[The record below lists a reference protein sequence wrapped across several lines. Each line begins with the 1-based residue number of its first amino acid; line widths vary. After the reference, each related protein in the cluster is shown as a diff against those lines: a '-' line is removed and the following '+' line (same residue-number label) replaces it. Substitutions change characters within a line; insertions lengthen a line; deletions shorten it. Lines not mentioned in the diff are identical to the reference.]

1 MQNTNLV
8 KNHGITI
15 VIPAYNEEN
24 AIAATVEKC
33 HEVLSSYG
41 NLPFEIIVVDDG
53 STDATAANV
62 PTDKCHLLQHP
73 KNYGY
78 GRSLYLGINNAKYP
92 YIGIIDAD
100 STYDA
105 NDFKRMIPLMDVYDM
120 VIGARKLQNQSRT
133 VSLMRKTLKELLY
146 YFAEHRSQDPNSGIR
161 IFKKSLVDCG
171 GHLFS
176 KKFSF
181 STSLTFF
188 AALNNQFIEYIPVEY
203 GDRTGQSKVRHLRDS
218 IRTFV
223 LIITMSLIY
232 RPLKCFNCLLAAFVS
247 GLTGLFCIKKR
258 IGSESFL
265 AAVYSLGIAVLST
278 GFSFLAFIMG
288 KSYVDTLSNPNKIE

>member
-1 MQNTNLV
+1 MPNDNKVL
-8 KNHGITI
+8 KHGLTI

-24 AIAATVEKC
+24 AIESTVIKC

-53 STDATAANV
+53 SSDRTAERV
-62 PTDKCHLLQHP
+62 PTDKCILLKHP

-78 GRSLYLGINNAKYP
+78 GRSLHLGINNAKFP

-100 STYDA
+100 STYDP
-105 NDFKRMIPLMDVYDM
+105 NDFKRMIPLMDIYDM
-120 VIGARKLQNQSRT
+120 VIGARKLTNQSRT
-133 VSLMRKTLKELLY
+133 VSLMRKTLKGLLY
-146 YFAEHRSQDPNSGIR
+146 YFAEHKSQDPNSGIR

-188 AALNNQFIEYIPVEY
+188 AALNHQFIEYIPIEY
-203 GDRTGQSKVRHLRDS
+203 GDRTGHSKVRHLRDS
-218 IRTFV
+218 IRTFI

-232 RPLKCFNCLLAAFVS
+232 RPLKCFNCLLAAFAS
-247 GLTGLFCIKKR
+247 GVTGLFCLRRKMSR
-258 IGSESFL
+258 DTFL
-265 AAVYSLGIAVLST
+265 GAIYSLGIAVLST

-288 KSYVDTLSNPNKIE
+288 KSYVDTLPNPNKPE